1 MQGGGY
7 VISAL
12 GPLTL
17 GFLRDITNSWSAAF
31 FALGFALLVQ
41 LISGVIVSR
50 PVLITE
56 EK

>member
-31 FALGFALLVQ
+31 LALGIALLVQ
-41 LISGVIVSR
+41 LISGVIISR

>member
-7 VISAL
+7 IISAL

-17 GFLRDITNSWSAAF
+17 GFLRDVTNSWSAAF
-31 FALGFALLVQ
+31 VALGIALLVQ
-41 LISGVIVSR
+41 LISGIIISR

-56 EK
+56 E

>member
-31 FALGFALLVQ
+31 FALGIALMVQ
-41 LISGVIVSR
+41 LVSGVIISR

-56 EK
+56 KK

>member
-7 VISAL
+7 VISAM

-31 FALGFALLVQ
+31 VALGVALMVQ

-50 PVLITE
+50 PVLINE
-56 EK
+56 ET